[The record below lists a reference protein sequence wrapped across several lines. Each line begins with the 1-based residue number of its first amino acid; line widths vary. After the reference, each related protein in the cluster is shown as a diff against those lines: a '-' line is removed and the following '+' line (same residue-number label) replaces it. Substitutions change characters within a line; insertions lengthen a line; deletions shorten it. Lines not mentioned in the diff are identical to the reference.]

1 MLFLHNIMKERHIRR
16 QQIHLLS
23 RHSNLN
29 EKAVEELLSVKVYH
43 GKAEWYQ
50 FLQLSML
57 ALGAG
62 FTLSGIVF
70 FFAYNWEDLHRF
82 LKLGVIAGLVLLT
95 ATLSLNKSFQ
105 PVLRK
110 VLLSAAAVLVG
121 VLFAVF
127 GQIYQTGADAY
138 DFFLAWTVFITV
150 WVVVSDFPPLW
161 LCYVVLLNITLMTY
175 MDQMQRQWP
184 TVMFF
189 SVLFFFN
196 AILLIIAFYFSGR
209 SAAFHLPTWLG
220 QTLSLATILFGTLGV
235 INGIMELYHPV
246 FPSLLAGIV
255 VLYPLALHHGY
266 RHRRIFWPAV
276 IALSLVIIVATW
288 FIKIS
293 DGSWMYLFNT
303 LFIAGSIGAVVG
315 YLIKLQR
322 KWNHE

>member
-1 MLFLHNIMKERHIRR
+1 MKARHLRR

-29 EKAVEELLSVKVYH
+29 EKAVEELLTAKVYH
-43 GKAEWYQ
+43 GKGEWYR

-62 FTLSGIVF
+62 FTLSGIIF

-82 LKLGVIAGLVLLT
+82 LKLGVIAGLVVLT
-95 ATLSLNKSFQ
+95 ASLSLAKTFQ
-105 PVLRK
+105 PAVRK
-110 VLLSAAAVLVG
+110 VLLSAAAVLAG

-127 GQIYQTGADAY
+127 GQIYQTGANAY
-138 DFFLAWTVFITV
+138 DFFLAWTLFITI

-161 LCYVVLLNITLMTY
+161 LGYVLLWNITLMTY

-184 TVMFF
+184 IVIKF

-196 AILLIIAFYFSGR
+196 AILLIIAFFFSGR
-209 SAAFHLPTWLG
+209 SAAFRLPTWLG
-220 QTLSLATILFGTLGV
+220 QTLALPTIIFGTLGV
-235 INGIMELYHPV
+235 VNGIMQPYHPV
-246 FPSLLAGIV
+246 FPALLAGIV
-255 VLYPLALHHGY
+255 VLYPLALHHGLLL
-266 RHRRIFWPAV
+266 RRIFWPAV
-276 IALSLVIIVATW
+276 IALSIVVISATW

-293 DGSWMYLFNT
+293 EGSWIYLFIT
-303 LFIAGSIGAVVG
+303 LFIAGSIGAVIG

>member
-1 MLFLHNIMKERHIRR
+1 MKARHLRR

-23 RHSNLN
+23 RYSNLN
-29 EKAVEELLSVKVYH
+29 EKAVEELLSAKVYH
-43 GKAEWYQ
+43 GKAEWYR

-70 FFAYNWEDLHRF
+70 FFAYNWDDLHRF
-82 LKLGVIAGLVLLT
+82 LKLGVIAGLVVLT
-95 ATLSLNKSFQ
+95 ASLSLKKSFQ

-138 DFFLAWTVFITV
+138 DFFLAWTVFITL
-150 WVVVSDFPPLW
+150 WVIVSDFPPLW
-161 LCYVVLLNITLMTY
+161 LGYVVLLNITLMTY

-196 AILLIIAFYFSGR
+196 AILLIIASYFSGR
-209 SAAFHLPTWLG
+209 SAAFRLPTWVG
-220 QTLSLATILFGTLGV
+220 QTLALVTIIFGTIGV
-235 INGIMELYHPV
+235 INGIMGSYHPV

-266 RHRRIFWPAV
+266 QQRRLFWPAV
-276 IALSLVIIVATW
+276 ISLSVVIIVTTW
-288 FIKIS
+288 FIRIS

-303 LFIAGSIGAVVG
+303 LFIAGSIGAVIG

>member
-1 MLFLHNIMKERHIRR
+1 MKARHLRR

-29 EKAVEELLSVKVYH
+29 ETAVEHLLSENVYH
-43 GKAEWYQ
+43 DRGEWQ
-50 FLQLSML
+50 RFLRLSTL

-62 FTLSGIVF
+62 FTLSGIIF

-82 LKLGVIAGLVLLT
+82 LKLGVIAGLVVLT
-95 ATLSLNKSFQ
+95 ASLSLAKTFQ
-105 PVLRK
+105 PAVRK
-110 VLLSAAAVLVG
+110 VLLSAAAVLAG

-127 GQIYQTGADAY
+127 GQIYQTGANAY
-138 DFFLAWTVFITV
+138 DFFLAWTLFITI
-150 WVVVSDFPPLW
+150 WVVLSDFPPLW
-161 LCYVVLLNITLMTY
+161 LGYVLLWNITLMTY

-209 SAAFHLPTWLG
+209 SAAFRLPTWLG
-220 QTLSLATILFGTLGV
+220 QTLALATIIFGTLGV
-235 INGIMELYHPV
+235 VNGIMQPYHPV
-246 FPSLLAGIV
+246 FPALLAGIV
-255 VLYPLALHHGY
+255 VLYPLALHHGLLL
-266 RHRRIFWPAV
+266 RRIFWPAV
-276 IALSLVIIVATW
+276 IALSIVVISATW

-293 DGSWMYLFNT
+293 EGSWIYLFIT
-303 LFIAGSIGAVVG
+303 LFIAGSIGAVIG

>member
-1 MLFLHNIMKERHIRR
+1 MLFLHNIMKARHLRR

-29 EKAVEELLSVKVYH
+29 EKAVEELLTAKVYH
-43 GKAEWYQ
+43 GKGEWYR

-62 FTLSGIVF
+62 FTLLGIVF
-70 FFAYNWEDLHRF
+70 FFAYNWDDLHRF
-82 LKLGVIAGLVLLT
+82 LKLGVIAGLVVLT
-95 ATLSLNKSFQ
+95 ASLSLNKTFQ
-105 PVLRK
+105 PVVRK

-138 DFFLAWTVFITV
+138 DFFLAWTFFITL

-161 LCYVVLLNITLMTY
+161 LGYVVLLNITLMTY

-196 AILLIIAFYFSGR
+196 SILLIIAFYFSGR
-209 SAAFHLPTWLG
+209 SAAFRLPTWVG
-220 QTLSLATILFGTLGV
+220 QTLALTTIIFGTIAV
-235 INGIMELYHPV
+235 MNGIMQPYHPV
-246 FPSLLAGIV
+246 FPALMAGIV

-266 RHRRIFWPAV
+266 QQRRLFWPAV
-276 IALSLVIIVATW
+276 ISLSVVIIVTTW
-288 FIKIS
+288 FIWIS

-303 LFIAGSIGAVVG
+303 LFIAGSIGAVIG